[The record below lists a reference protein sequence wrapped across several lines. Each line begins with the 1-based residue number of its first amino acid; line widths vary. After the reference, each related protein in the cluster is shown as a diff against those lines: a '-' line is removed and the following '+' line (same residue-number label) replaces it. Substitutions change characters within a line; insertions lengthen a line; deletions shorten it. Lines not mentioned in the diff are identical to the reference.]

1 MGEQLCQHTT
11 LRLGGPA
18 PNLLTHTDP
27 TLWPDL
33 AHTIAHTARQQS
45 GPPFTL
51 GGGSNILAADAG
63 YPGLVIRMATT
74 GVTAR
79 PLGDGAVEL
88 TAQAGQP
95 LHGLIAHAA
104 AEQLS
109 GIEYLAGIPGTAGA
123 APVQNSGAY
132 GQQIA
137 DTLTAVTA
145 HDWRSG
151 HIVRLPAASCGFGYR
166 TSVFK
171 TQPGRW
177 TILAVTLRL
186 SRSRHAAP
194 VTYRHLAD
202 TLDVPL
208 GTRPPLAEAVTAV
221 LADRRAHGLLLPAHG
236 PDARQ
241 AGSVFLN
248 PPLTPAQAAA
258 VRAAGGPLHRDAD
271 SHVIR
276 ASAGW
281 LLQQC
286 GHHPGQ
292 RLAPGVYCSTRRTL
306 TLVARDTSTDL
317 ATATAFATTLHTMA
331 GQVERQTGIRLHPEP
346 VAIGPHAQQG
356 RRRPAA

>member
-1 MGEQLCQHTT
+1 MGEQLSQHTT

-18 PNLLTHTDP
+18 QELLTHTDP
-27 TLWPDL
+27 ATWPDL
-33 AHTIAHTARQQS
+33 AHAARRHPN
-45 GPPFTL
+45 PPCTL

-74 GVTAR
+74 GISAR
-79 PLGDGAVEL
+79 AVGDGAVEV
-88 TAQAGQP
+88 TVQAGEP
-95 LHGLIAHAA
+95 LQHLVRYTV
-104 AEQLS
+104 AEHLS
-109 GIEYLAGIPGTAGA
+109 GIEYLAGIPGSVGA

-151 HIVRLPAASCGFGYR
+151 QIVHLPATSCGFGYR
-166 TSVFK
+166 TSRFK
-171 TQPGRW
+171 TEPGRW

-186 SRSRHAAP
+186 TRSRHAAP
-194 VTYRHLAD
+194 VTYQHLAD
-202 TLDVPL
+202 TLGVPL
-208 GTRPPLAEAVTAV
+208 GTRPPLAEAVDGV
-221 LADRRAHGLLLPAHG
+221 LADRRSRGLLLPIDG

-241 AGSVFLN
+241 VGSVFLN
-248 PPLTPAQAAA
+248 PPLTPNQAAMVGA
-258 VRAAGGPLHRDAD
+258 SGGPLNRHD
-271 SHVIR
+271 STDGRQIVR

-306 TLVARDTSTDL
+306 TLVASDG
-317 ATATAFATTLHTMA
+317 ATATAFATALRTLA
-331 GQVERQTGIRLHPEP
+331 GQVMRQTGIRLRPEP
-346 VAIGPHAQQG
+346 VMVGHHI
-356 RRRPAA
+356 